1 MAFADNTDEDI
12 GLELENTFFEALGG
26 AVMAAKRAFEIC
38 QLTLAHLVP
47 CTSDKY
53 SLPETTFVALASTTA
68 VAQTQAR
75 VFVEDVG
82 VEKGIDMDSKALTSS
97 LCASL
102 MKQKGVEV
110 ICAPDV
116 RQLLDF
122 QSQLALI
129 GKSPAISK
137 IEQQIETT
145 PWVISAEV
153 VRDAKRV
160 KMIVGLHEKGPSEGV
175 FATAGK
181 RVAFVEE
188 RVGKASKL
196 LGRVDAAEQL

>member
-1 MAFADNTDEDI
+1 VRLF
-12 GLELENTFFEALGG
+12 LAL
-26 AVMAAKRAFEIC
+26 
-38 QLTLAHLVP
+38 T
-47 CTSDKY
+47 
-53 SLPETTFVALASTTA
+53 VALTSSVAF
-68 VAQTQAR
+68 AQTQTR

-137 IEQQIETT
+137 IESQIEAT
-145 PWVISAEV
+145 PWVIAAEV
-153 VRDAKRV
+153 VRDEKRI
-160 KMIVGLHEKGPSEGV
+160 KMVVGLHEKGPSEGI

-181 RVAFVEE
+181 RVAVVAE
-188 RVGKASKL
+188 RVSKASAL
-196 LGRVDAAEQL
+196 LKRVDSVADSLGKSVVKTPTKVKAGE